1 MFALLA
7 VPCVV
12 VLTVDDESNLL
23 YGHCAQQ
30 PFMRATYVTK
40 VGRRS
45 KRAQAFNESIKS
57 NQLYQK
63 KIYDRKKL

>member
-1 MFALLA
+1 MVLA
-7 VPCVV
+7 
-12 VLTVDDESNLL
+12 VDDEPSLL